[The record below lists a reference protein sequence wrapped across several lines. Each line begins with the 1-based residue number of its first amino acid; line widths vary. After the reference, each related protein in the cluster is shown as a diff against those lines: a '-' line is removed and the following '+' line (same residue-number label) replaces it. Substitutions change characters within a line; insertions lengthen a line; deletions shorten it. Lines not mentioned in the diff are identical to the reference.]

1 MLKFCNQRNRWGHNH
16 EWKGFGG
23 SHMEGGRSEP
33 YLRHRHGGS
42 GGGFGGSGEGKRRFF
57 ERGEFKFAL
66 LELLSEAPMHGYQLI
81 KAMEEKTGGL
91 YSPSPGSIYP
101 NLQLLEEMELVVSS
115 EEDGKKLY
123 HITDKGGEYLQE
135 RRTRAVQEKD
145 RWNWQGSHRAIEKRD
160 VKKLIE
166 DWPDVFTLMVKA
178 ARMARETPDSKQASQ
193 FKEIM
198 INLHHSLH
206 ELAASDEEPNK
217 VSDAPPDDDT
227 KDKG

>member
-42 GGGFGGSGEGKRRFF
+42 GGGFGGRGEGKRRFF

-91 YSPSPGSIYP
+91 YSRVRVP
-101 NLQLLEEMELVVSS
+101 
-115 EEDGKKLY
+115 
-123 HITDKGGEYLQE
+123 
-135 RRTRAVQEKD
+135 
-145 RWNWQGSHRAIEKRD
+145 
-160 VKKLIE
+160 
-166 DWPDVFTLMVKA
+166 FTLICSCLKKWSLSYRARKMAKSCIILRIRVASIFRREEPGRYRKRIVGIGKA
-178 ARMARETPDSKQASQ
+178 ATGQLRSAM
-193 FKEIM
+193 
-198 INLHHSLH
+198 
-206 ELAASDEEPNK
+206 
-217 VSDAPPDDDT
+217 
-227 KDKG
+227 